1 MSRDAIRNTSATTA
15 TAGRRCCGSAASG
28 SRLVPRRLPSRKRF
42 RRRRG
47 VREYLWWPSRATTHA
62 PEGPDNGDGL
72 RMLKRFFSYYRPYRT
87 LFLLDFSC
95 AVVAG
100 LLELG
105 FPMAVKAFID
115 HLLPG
120 QDWELILL
128 ASAGLLAVYLV
139 NTGLRSEARRV
150 GKTCAR
156 TCRSGWSPLH

>member
-1 MSRDAIRNTSATTA
+1 MRISDWSSDV
-15 TAGRRCCGSAASG
+15 CSSD
-28 SRLVPRRLPSRKRF
+28 L
-42 RRRRG
+42 
-47 VREYLWWPSRATTHA
+47 EYLWWPSRATTHA

-115 HLLPG
+115 HQLG
-120 QDWELILL
+120 R
-128 ASAGLLAVYLV
+128 ASC
-139 NTGLRSEARRV
+139 RERV
-150 GKTCAR
+150 CQYV
-156 TCRSGWSPLH
+156 